1 MIVEFSLTCVF
12 HHVLENFLKS
22 MVFSWKSECF
32 ENLCPPTAERGGAER
47 GGESYALLYQNS
59 IRKYEDELEHWVIYI
74 L

>member
-32 ENLCPPTAERGGAER
+32 ENLCPSTEER

-59 IRKYEDELEHWVIYI
+59 IRRYEDELEH
-74 L
+74 